1 MISTEEYKRADAQPE
16 LYTLLSTGR
25 VLHLTLKK
33 QWFDMISKGVKKE
46 EYREIKDY
54 WIKRLKDM
62 SLQKPFH
69 AFIPYDKI
77 VFKNGYA
84 KNAPTMVVEFDG
96 IRIGKGNKD
105 WGADDEVRFCIKLGN
120 ILYDSTKLAL

>member
-16 LYTLLSTGR
+16 LYTWLSTGR
-25 VLHLTLKK
+25 ILHLTLKK
-33 QWFDMISKGVKKE
+33 QCFDMISEGVKKE

-54 WIKRLKDM
+54 WIKRLQDM
-62 SLQKPFH
+62 SLQEPFH

-96 IRIGKGNKD
+96 IRIRKGNKSC
-105 WGADDEVRFCIKLGN
+105 GADDEVRFCIKLGN